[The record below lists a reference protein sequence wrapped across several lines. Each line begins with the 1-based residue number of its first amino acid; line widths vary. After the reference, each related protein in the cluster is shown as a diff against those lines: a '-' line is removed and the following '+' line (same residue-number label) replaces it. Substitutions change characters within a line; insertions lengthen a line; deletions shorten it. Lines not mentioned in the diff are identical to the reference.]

1 MTSSRIQCRTEAI
14 VLKTLDYGE
23 SDQIVTF
30 YTREYGK
37 IKGIAKGARRSKK
50 RFVNA
55 LEPFCCSAIHFSRK
69 NPDHLDFI
77 DGCDVA
83 SHFSDIR
90 SDLEKTLAASYF
102 LELMDQFT
110 PEHKKS
116 EASFHLLYD
125 FLVLLEKKRPSDALL
140 RLFEIR
146 LLRIAGYDPV
156 LDCCISCRQPLNAG
170 RGYRFDSVKGGI
182 VCSGCKPSDGDAIP
196 VSLGTVKT
204 LLLGREIEI
213 ENMGRLLFTAQAA
226 EESRRILS
234 RFIRHILGRELKSLR
249 VLNEINRLQK

>member
-1 MTSSRIQCRTEAI
+1 MSPRIPCRTEAI

-23 SDQIVTF
+23 SDLIVTF

-37 IKGIAKGARRSKK
+37 IRGIAKGARRSKK

-55 LEPFCCSAIHFSRK
+55 LEPFSCSAINFSRK

-77 DGCDVA
+77 EGCDVA
-83 SHFSDIR
+83 FHFQEIR
-90 SDLEKTLAASYF
+90 SDLEKTLIASYF
-102 LELMDQFT
+102 LELIDQFT

-116 EASFHLLYD
+116 EASFQLLYD
-125 FLVLLEKKRPSDALL
+125 FLVLLEKKKPSASLL
-140 RLFEIR
+140 RLFELR

-156 LDCCISCRQPLNAG
+156 LDGCISCRQPLNAG

-182 VCSGCKPSDGDAIP
+182 ICSGCKPSDADAIP

-204 LLLGREIEI
+204 LLMGREMEI
-213 ENMGRLLFTAQAA
+213 ENLGRLLFTAQAA

-234 RFIRHILGRELKSLR
+234 HFIRHILGHELKSLR
-249 VLNEINRLQK
+249 VLNEINRLQR